1 LVQAELQLLAQQMVM
16 GVVIVISIIRV
27 RFVAQA
33 VQVARLS
40 PVPVKL
46 QLLQADPT
54 QGMVVVPAVAAAE
67 AKALE

>member
-33 VQVARLS
+33 VQAARLS

>member
-16 GVVIVISIIRV
+16 GVVIVISLIRV

>member
-16 GVVIVISIIRV
+16 GVVKVISLIRV

-33 VQVARLS
+33 VRVARLS

-54 QGMVVVPAVAAAE
+54 QGMVVVPAVRAAE

>member
-1 LVQAELQLLAQQMVM
+1 MVM

>member
-1 LVQAELQLLAQQMVM
+1 MVM
-16 GVVIVISIIRV
+16 GVVIVISLIRV

>member
-16 GVVIVISIIRV
+16 GVVKVISLIRV

-54 QGMVVVPAVAAAE
+54 QGMVVVPAAAAAE